1 MMVPNA
7 ICMAFKLATYG
18 FVAGFLLKKMHK
30 DMKSLYIVLIAAML
44 IVRIVW
50 GLVSAII
57 YTFMGAGF
65 TWTLFYMGGFVN
77 AIPGIMIQ
85 LILSPILVNRL
96 YAAGV
101 IQPAYKG

>member
-1 MMVPNA
+1 
-7 ICMAFKLATYG
+7 
-18 FVAGFLLKKMHK
+18 MHK